1 VQHDQLNLH
10 EQTLH
15 TINAVRALLV
25 MRHMC
30 AQASVERTVAR
41 MAALGL
47 CPAAQHGVFFG
58 QLLGMADH
66 LTFTLGRSG
75 YRVRHHEHISR
86 RLD

>member
-1 VQHDQLNLH
+1 MRQAA
-10 EQTLH
+10 QTGPL
-15 TINAVRALLV
+15 TGVWLEL
-25 MRHMC
+25 
-30 AQASVERTVAR
+30 AQASIERTVAR

-75 YRVRHHEHISR
+75 YRVRSLHGCM
-86 RLD
+86 L